1 MPTTPSKT
9 GPKMD
14 LGSNMVVPGKDTMG
28 WEEFRH
34 LAGRTKDRMMV
45 LRLISAATGYKPLT
59 HQLRAHRA
67 TARHKLLLGGVGSG
81 KTYFSVVEMVML
93 SIMNPGC
100 NAAFFAPTFDAVC
113 HVLRPAW
120 EEIVDALARI
130 GCPLELNYSKSMAR
144 ADLVGGGSVFW
155 RSASR
160 IDSCRGWTLS
170 HAAIDETEAMYGV
183 DPLYVHNT
191 VNGRLRATNAY
202 VHQIH
207 HTTTP
212 KGYRGIPRLYHQK
225 RMDETEREDWWAARA
240 PTSANTHLPPGFIDS
255 LKSGHSKRSYQEEV
269 EGKILAPDNLVLPE
283 FNREANVRPWAYDRA
298 LPYHLACDWGYAHPY
313 FCWIQEHPDGSFT
326 VFDEFFENEVPIGHQ
341 KQLIIN
347 RCKALKKDPTCAIG
361 DRAIKDMMSWLI
373 HNFPRTKTMR
383 MKDRQEQSVFHGVEL
398 MRSLIDPVVGSPRF
412 YIASHLA
419 KSEKTPRSLM
429 HAVKNYRWKVD
440 REGLLTDEPYKDNT
454 TDHAMDA
461 VRMAMVALASDR
473 PKPFVLGS
481 SNAVDIFRHPRR
493 HR

>member
-1 MPTTPSKT
+1 M
-9 GPKMD
+9 
-14 LGSNMVVPGKDTMG
+14 
-28 WEEFRH
+28 
-34 LAGRTKDRMMV
+34 
-45 LRLISAATGYKPLT
+45 
-59 HQLRAHRA
+59 
-67 TARHKLLLGGVGSG
+67 
-81 KTYFSVVEMVML
+81 
-93 SIMNPGC
+93 
-100 NAAFFAPTFDAVC
+100 
-113 HVLRPAW
+113 
-120 EEIVDALARI
+120 
-130 GCPLELNYSKSMAR
+130 
-144 ADLVGGGSVFW
+144 
-155 RSASR
+155 
-160 IDSCRGWTLS
+160 
-170 HAAIDETEAMYGV
+170 
-183 DPLYVHNT
+183 
-191 VNGRLRATNAY
+191 
-202 VHQIH
+202 
-207 HTTTP
+207 
-212 KGYRGIPRLYHQK
+212 
-225 RMDETEREDWWAARA
+225 
-240 PTSANTHLPPGFIDS
+240 
-255 LKSGHSKRSYQEEV
+255 
-269 EGKILAPDNLVLPE
+269 
-283 FNREANVRPWAYDRA
+283 RPWAYDRA